1 MGRVLG
7 DRYRLSRP
15 LGTGAS
21 AHVYVAEDVVLRRRV
36 AVKVLHPGLAGDE
49 AFLRRFRAEA
59 RVVAALR
66 HPHILRIY
74 DWGEEDESPYLVTE
88 LLEGGSL
95 RSLLDQGSLLT
106 AAQAAQ
112 VGAQAASALD
122 HAHRRGLVHRDIKPA
137 NLLFDDEGRVS
148 VADFGLARALAE
160 ATWTE
165 PAGAIVGTAR
175 YAAPEQVQ
183 GRILDDR
190 ADVYALALVLAEATT
205 GVVPFATDT
214 TLGTLMARIGR
225 ELELP
230 ASLGALG
237 RALTSAAA
245 PEPAERPDSARFA
258 ADLRRVGEALPAP
271 APLPLA
277 SPLLDGRLEVDPDPT
292 SIAGRSAGGPA
303 GRATRRA
310 GPGSVLM
317 DPAAGPVEGATAGD
331 GPRPLGS
338 AALGSAAIGGNV
350 IDGNVI
356 DGNVIDGNVIGVG
369 ALDVAVAAVGTAS
382 SLVPAGLAPTAAAP
396 AGPAIPSATDGR
408 PKAPPVDWEQW
419 EQREQPQLPRSTESG
434 SGAPSH
440 RRRLLAFTAAGVL
453 LAAAGGGGAAW
464 ALTRTPPPVPV
475 PSLRGETASQAGA
488 ALRARHLRLVVVGS
502 SYDGAVRRGAV
513 VSQVPLT
520 GKVRRGATVA
530 VTLSSGPAPVPVP
543 TVDHLALAD
552 ARRVISAAH
561 LRVGQVTRQT
571 SIDVPAGSVISSRP
585 ATGDALP
592 GSRVE
597 LVVSKGK
604 PLVTVPLL
612 RAGAVESYMAAAAA
626 LQAAHLQ
633 PSEQLV
639 YSDLVSPGL
648 VVITSPPPGRSVV
661 YGSPITV
668 EVSKGPHL
676 VTIPTSIVGESV
688 SVATSQLEAL
698 GLGVSGVTGNPAANV
713 TGTTPG
719 VGQAVR
725 FGSYVQLVTG

>member
-292 SIAGRSAGGPA
+292 SIARRSAGGPA

-317 DPAAGPVEGATAGD
+317 DPVAGPAEGATAGD

-338 AALGSAAIGGNV
+338 AALGSAAIG
-350 IDGNVI
+350 GNVI

-612 RAGAVESYMAAAAA
+612 RAGAVESYTAAAAA

>member
-7 DRYRLSRP
+7 NRYRLSRP

-49 AFLRRFRAEA
+49 AFLRRFQAEA

-74 DWGEEDESPYLVTE
+74 DWGEEGESPYLVTE

-106 AAQAAQ
+106 PAQAAQ

-175 YAAPEQVQ
+175 YASPEQVQ

-237 RALTSAAA
+237 RALAAAAA
-245 PEPAERPDSARFA
+245 PQPADRPDSARFA

-277 SPLLDGRLEVDPDPT
+277 PPLLDGRLEVDPDPT
-292 SIAGRSAGGPA
+292 SIAGRTGGGAG

-317 DPAAGPVEGATAGD
+317 DPATSPAQRAPAGDEPRPPGATGVD
-331 GPRPLGS
+331 
-338 AALGSAAIGGNV
+338 
-350 IDGNVI
+350 
-356 DGNVIDGNVIGVG
+356 VG
-369 ALDVAVAAVGTAS
+369 AVDVDAVDVGAVDVDAVDVAVAAAAPAPATAT
-382 SLVPAGLAPTAAAP
+382 ATAAAL
-396 AGPAIPSATDGR
+396 AGPAIPSAAGGR

-419 EQREQPQLPRSTESG
+419 EQWEEREQPQLPRSGESG
-434 SGAPSH
+434 SGAASH
-440 RRRLLAFTAAGVL
+440 PRRLLALTAVGVL
-453 LAAAGGGGAAW
+453 LVAAGGGGAAW

-475 PSLRGETASQAGA
+475 PSLRGETARQAAA
-488 ALRARHLRLVVVGS
+488 ALRARHLRLVVAGS

-520 GKVRRGATVA
+520 GKVQRGGTVA

-543 TVDHLALAD
+543 PLDHLALAD

-561 LRVGQVTRQT
+561 LRVGQVTRQA
-571 SIDVPAGSVISSRP
+571 SIDVPAGWVISSRP

-592 GSRVE
+592 GTPVE

-604 PLVTVPLL
+604 PIVTVPLL
-612 RAGAVESYMAAAAA
+612 RAAAVESYSAAAAV

-639 YSDLVSPGL
+639 YSDLVDPGL
-648 VVITSPPPGRSVV
+648 VVTTSPPPGRPVV

-676 VTIPTSIVGESV
+676 VTIPTSVVGESV